1 MKERLKEFEMTCP
14 SCGHIFRGEFNTA
27 VFSDTVEREAILK
40 NDFGEVVCP
49 ACNHKFILNY
59 RFVYTDDERKYMII
73 NDPKF
78 VDSSSRLAL
87 VSSFKLLDTVRK
99 NEAKKFRR
107 VMTADIKDLREKIL
121 IFEAGLND
129 KVVEIMKYILLE
141 SDDLVIDHDDVKDFT
156 YDGLD
161 SFIIKTNSG
170 DVMNLPFVRE
180 VYDRIDESYSKY
192 FDEKVDLVDKAWA
205 YNFLKNLG

>member
-1 MKERLKEFEMTCP
+1 MKDRLKEFEITCP
-14 SCGHIFRGEFNTA
+14 SCGHIFTRELNTA
-27 VFSDTVEREAILK
+27 VFSDTVEREEILK
-40 NDFGEVVCP
+40 NDFGEVDCP
-49 ACNHKFILNY
+49 VCNHKFILNY
-59 RFVYTDDERKYMII
+59 RFVYTDDELKYMII

-78 VDSSSRLAL
+78 VDPSSRLAL
-87 VSSFKLLDTVRK
+87 VSSFKLLDAVRK

-107 VMTADIKDLREKIL
+107 VMTADIRDLREKIL
-121 IFEAGLND
+121 IFEAGLSD

-141 SDDLVIDHDDVKDFT
+141 SDDLAIDHDDVKDFI

-161 SFIIKTNSG
+161 NFIIKTKTGNI
-170 DVMNLPFVRE
+170 MNLPFVRE

>member
-14 SCGHIFRGEFNTA
+14 SCGHIFREEFNTA

-40 NDFGEVVCP
+40 NDFGEVTCP
-49 ACNHKFILNY
+49 DCNHKFILNY

-87 VSSFKLLDTVRK
+87 VSSFKLLDAVRK

-121 IFEAGLND
+121 IFEAGLDD

-192 FDEKVDLVDKAWA
+192 FDEKVDLVNKAWA

>member
-1 MKERLKEFEMTCP
+1 MKERLKEFEITCP
-14 SCGHIFRGEFNTA
+14 SCGHIFREEFNTA
-27 VFSDTVEREAILK
+27 VFSDTVEREAILR
-40 NDFGEVVCP
+40 NDFGEVTCP

-59 RFVYTDDERKYMII
+59 RFVYTDDDLKYMII

-87 VSSFKLLDTVRK
+87 VSSFKLLDAVRK

-121 IFEAGLND
+121 IFEAGLDD

-141 SDDLVIDHDDVKDFT
+141 SDDLAIDHDDVKDFT

-161 SFIIKTNSG
+161 SFIIKTKTG

>member
-14 SCGHIFRGEFNTA
+14 SCGHVFRKEFNTA
-27 VFSDTVEREAILK
+27 VFSDTLEREKILK
-40 NDFGEVVCP
+40 NDFGEVTCP
-49 ACNHKFILNY
+49 FCNHKFILNY
-59 RFVYTDDERKYMII
+59 RFVYTDDDLKYMII

-87 VSSFKLLDTVRK
+87 VSSFKLLDAVRK

-141 SDDLVIDHDDVKDFT
+141 SDDLVIDHDDVEEFT
-156 YDGLD
+156 YDGFD
-161 SFIIKTNSG
+161 NFIIKTKSG
-170 DVMNLPFVRE
+170 NIMNLPFVRE
-180 VYDRIDESYSKY
+180 VYDRIDESYSKH
-192 FDEKVDLVDKAWA
+192 FDDKVDLVDKTWA

>member
-14 SCGHIFRGEFNTA
+14 SCGHVFREEFNTA

-49 ACNHKFILNY
+49 HCNHKFILNY
-59 RFVYTDDERKYMII
+59 RFVYTDDELKYMII

-78 VDSSSRLAL
+78 VDSSNRLAL
-87 VSSFKLLDTVRK
+87 VSSFKLLDAVRK

-121 IFEAGLND
+121 IFEAGLDD

-141 SDDLVIDHDDVKDFT
+141 SDDLAIDHDDVKDFT
-156 YDGLD
+156 YDGFD
-161 SFIIKTNSG
+161 SFIIKTKTG

>member
-14 SCGHIFRGEFNTA
+14 SCGHIFREEFNTA

-49 ACNHKFILNY
+49 HCNHKFILNY

-87 VSSFKLLDTVRK
+87 VSSFKLLDAVRK

-107 VMTADIKDLREKIL
+107 VMTADIKDLIEKIL
-121 IFEAGLND
+121 IFEAGLDD

-141 SDDLVIDHDDVKDFT
+141 SDDLAIDHDDVKDFT
-156 YDGLD
+156 YDGFD
-161 SFIIKTNSG
+161 SFIIKTKTG

>member
-1 MKERLKEFEMTCP
+1 MKDRLKEFEITCP
-14 SCGHIFRGEFNTA
+14 SCGHIFTRELNTA
-27 VFSDTVEREAILK
+27 VFSDTVEREEILK
-40 NDFGEVVCP
+40 NDFGEVDCP
-49 ACNHKFILNY
+49 VCNHKFILNY
-59 RFVYTDDERKYMII
+59 RFVYTDDELKYMII

-78 VDSSSRLAL
+78 VDPSSRLAL
-87 VSSFKLLDTVRK
+87 VSSFKLLDAVRK

-107 VMTADIKDLREKIL
+107 VMTADIRDLREKIL
-121 IFEAGLND
+121 IFEAGLSD

-141 SDDLVIDHDDVKDFT
+141 SDDLAIDHDDVKDFT
-156 YDGLD
+156 YDGFD
-161 SFIIKTNSG
+161 NFIIKTKTGNI
-170 DVMNLPFVRE
+170 MNLPFVRE